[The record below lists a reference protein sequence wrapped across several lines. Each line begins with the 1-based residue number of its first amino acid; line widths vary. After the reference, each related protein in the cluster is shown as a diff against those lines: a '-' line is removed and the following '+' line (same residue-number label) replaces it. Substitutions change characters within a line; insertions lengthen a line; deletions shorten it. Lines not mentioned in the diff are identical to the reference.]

1 MIEMKFLKNVWGIF
15 CNTPLILSDTYDPKD
30 ISPNRVMTLLM
41 AVNLIAL
48 SWYIAINPKEVSS
61 LSTLWTGLLGY
72 LGVQTGIVN
81 TVKKGI
87 DAYKVTRSSNT
98 SSTKIGDDLNDKRA
112 VS

>member
-1 MIEMKFLKNVWGIF
+1 MKFIHNVLGILS
-15 CNTPLILSDTYDPKD
+15 NTPLILSDTYDPKD
-30 ISPNRVMTLLM
+30 ISLNRVLTMVM

-81 TVKKGI
+81 VAKKGI
-87 DAYKVTRSSNT
+87 DAYKVTRSNFNP
-98 SSTKIGDDLNDKRA
+98 STKIGNDSSDKKA